1 MKKEEKLEII
11 ELLKNEVTEDLGIK
25 ILSEKFNCSIKYPF
39 SWLKERCVK
48 KNIYR
53 DDIIGYFIFFKVQNW
68 EFRFYFKIQ
77 GKKNSLRFFLQS
89 IGIIPSSGK
98 VIATEFIS
106 QKTLNEADF
115 INTFEKTSYVSGFH
129 YSNNVIRKK

>member
-1 MKKEEKLEII
+1 MKKEEKLEVI
-11 ELLKNEVTEDLGIK
+11 ELLKNEVTEDLGVK

-68 EFRFYFKIQ
+68 GFRFYFKTQ

-98 VIATEFIS
+98 VVATAFIS
-106 QKTLNEADF
+106 QKTLNETDF
-115 INTFEKTSYVSGFH
+115 IHILEKTPSRSGFY
-129 YSNNVIRKK
+129 YSNEIIRKK